1 MIGFVNNRT
10 GARTQQLKGFPTE
23 TEPETVAR
31 FKAAGWDV
39 EKGSYEYDATNYTLT
54 YNEPSVKTET
64 QDEDQK
70 SGDMDAGSA
79 KAE

>member
-1 MIGFVNNRT
+1 MIGFVNSRT

-23 TEPETVAR
+23 TEAETVAR
-31 FKAAGWDV
+31 FKAAGWDI
-39 EKGSYEYDATNYTLT
+39 EKGSYEYDSSTYTLT
-54 YNEPSVKTET
+54 YNEPAVKTET

-70 SGDMDAGSA
+70 SGDMDGAA